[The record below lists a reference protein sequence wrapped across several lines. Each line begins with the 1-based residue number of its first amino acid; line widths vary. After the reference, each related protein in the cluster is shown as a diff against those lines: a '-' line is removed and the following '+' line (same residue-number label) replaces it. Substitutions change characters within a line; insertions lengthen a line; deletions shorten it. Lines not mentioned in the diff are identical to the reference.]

1 MAEILKHHLIENFDD
16 GIIYLDEFVKP
27 PKKKHPLAAD
37 QNQIYRPLIKGAS
50 DFEIFQLKKI
60 IHLTDHTGSEVNVK
74 RGTVI
79 DDEDKILMPL
89 EKETTV

>member
-50 DFEIFQLKKI
+50 DFEIF
-60 IHLTDHTGSEVNVK
+60 
-74 RGTVI
+74 
-79 DDEDKILMPL
+79 
-89 EKETTV
+89 